1 MLTWETREAANTLMR
16 QRLEIYR
23 ACLAAESMER
33 PSPPGRD
40 GGMAMGQLRRVGS
53 APADAQPVVPDAGKR
68 RLTRS
73 SSQPGLHSDCD
84 TWRDEAIALEDKVTR
99 WLRQTGQCVRQ
110 EKPPQVNKE
119 AVVVDRIPGLFGFPM
134 YQEMLAVCVFAVLV
148 IVAALAVMLHLA
160 GQLSTAENI
169 PGELLMGGIHTSF
182 PRSSLELQRAHKAPQ
197 PHPDPGQLPNRLRV
211 LHRKWFRSLLQH
223 AQ

>member
-16 QRLEIYR
+16 QRLEMYR

-40 GGMAMGQLRRVGS
+40 GGS
-53 APADAQPVVPDAGKR
+53 
-68 RLTRS
+68 
-73 SSQPGLHSDCD
+73 LHSDRD

-110 EKPPQVNKE
+110 KKPPQVNKE

-182 PRSSLELQRAHKAPQ
+182 PRSSLELQRAHKVPQ
-197 PHPDPGQLPNRLRV
+197 PHPDPDQLPNRLRG
-211 LHRKWFRSLLQH
+211 LHRKWFRSLLQRVE
-223 AQ
+223 

>member
-1 MLTWETREAANTLMR
+1 MHPRGHELVHIRSMNWVQSTFITCHAFLFFARTSLHILGHMTVSSTTLHF
-16 QRLEIYR
+16 L
-23 ACLAAESMER
+23 
-33 PSPPGRD
+33 
-40 GGMAMGQLRRVGS
+40 
-53 APADAQPVVPDAGKR
+53 
-68 RLTRS
+68 S
-73 SSQPGLHSDCD
+73 SHS
-84 TWRDEAIALEDKVTR
+84 IALEDKVTR

-110 EKPPQVNKE
+110 KKPPQVNKE

-182 PRSSLELQRAHKAPQ
+182 PR
-197 PHPDPGQLPNRLRV
+197 
-211 LHRKWFRSLLQH
+211 
-223 AQ
+223 